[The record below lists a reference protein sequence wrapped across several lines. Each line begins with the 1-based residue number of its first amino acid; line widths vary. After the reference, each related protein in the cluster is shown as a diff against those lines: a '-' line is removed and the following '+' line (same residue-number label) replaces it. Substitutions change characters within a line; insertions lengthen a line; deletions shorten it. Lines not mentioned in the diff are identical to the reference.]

1 MEPRERYMAVLEGGR
16 PDMLPRMP
24 ILMQFAAEHIGS
36 YYGAFASDH
45 RVLVEANLRCA
56 EEFGIDQLSAIS
68 DPYRET
74 AGFGAPIEFPRN
86 GVPICLKPPL
96 EEDPDLARLSRPD
109 PLKAPRMRDRVDAVS
124 AYKAR
129 AGGRYSIM
137 GWVEGPAAEAAD
149 LRGVSNFFVDLLDDP
164 AYASAL
170 MARCVDT
177 AIDFA
182 RAQVAAGADTVGIG
196 DAVAPARPP
205 MALERRDRR
214 LRLGDSVA
222 DRAQKNFGC
231 DAGRG
236 RVALE
241 IGPETDPGAG
251 EPRPVEQFA
260 GILFALG
267 GNIGMADDMPH
278 RDRMPGEDRAGQ
290 FLERPH
296 LRVGKGAIAP
306 FMARIDQ
313 FDADGDP
320 VQVALALPEGDA
332 GVPGAPLLGHQG
344 EGAAI
349 FFDQVVGGDLG
360 LRVAQSRE
368 RLIACRH
375 AGIVQQHHVGRR
387 GAGVEIR

>member
-1 MEPRERYMAVLEGGR
+1 MESRERYMAVLEGGR

-68 DPYRET
+68 DPSRET

-196 DAVAPARPP
+196 DAVASQVSAKLYESLILPH
-205 MALERRDRR
+205 ERRLVAAVHEMRARVRLHICGNIRHLLSGIASLGLDIVDIDHMVSLAEARR
-214 LRLGDSVA
+214 VLGPNIVLAGNVDPVA
-222 DRAQKNFGC
+222 C
-231 DAGRG
+231 VMRG
-236 RVALE
+236 S
-241 IGPETDPGAG
+241 PEAIASAVRQCYAEAG
-251 EPRPVEQFA
+251 EPFMVAAGCEIPASTPPANLAALCRP
-260 GILFALG
+260 I
-267 GNIGMADDMPH
+267 
-278 RDRMPGEDRAGQ
+278 
-290 FLERPH
+290 
-296 LRVGKGAIAP
+296 
-306 FMARIDQ
+306 
-313 FDADGDP
+313 
-320 VQVALALPEGDA
+320 
-332 GVPGAPLLGHQG
+332 VP
-344 EGAAI
+344 
-349 FFDQVVGGDLG
+349 
-360 LRVAQSRE
+360 R
-368 RLIACRH
+368 
-375 AGIVQQHHVGRR
+375 
-387 GAGVEIR
+387 